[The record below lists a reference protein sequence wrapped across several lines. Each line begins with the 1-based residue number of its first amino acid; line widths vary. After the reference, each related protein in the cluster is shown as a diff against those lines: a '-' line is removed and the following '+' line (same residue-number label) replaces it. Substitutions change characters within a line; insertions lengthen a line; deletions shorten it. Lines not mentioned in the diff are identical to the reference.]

1 MLRIHA
7 ILVWIRI
14 ITKYLHIQSTKVPS
28 PRTKGW
34 GAHSPA
40 AKGVGEFQFRRL
52 EKKLSTLPTLCG
64 TADHPIFVIDL
75 EEANKKTNVKK
86 SFSAYYFLTVH
97 LHHFSKIKSQKV
109 VTHSRN
115 QGFSY
120 FFILML
126 EGSGAGSG
134 SMPLTT
140 GSGSRRFKN
149 IRIRRIRIRIRI
161 RNTDVCNKII
171 YTFSGEGKGR
181 SSLATLFTR
190 KGSWTASS
198 HNI

>member
-1 MLRIHA
+1 MLRIHD

-14 ITKYLHIQSTKVPS
+14 LLFSSLTFKRPT
-28 PRTKGW
+28 
-34 GAHSPA
+34 
-40 AKGVGEFQFRRL
+40 
-52 EKKLSTLPTLCG
+52 KKLIL
-64 TADHPIFVIDL
+64 
-75 EEANKKTNVKK
+75 KK
-86 SFSAYYFLTVH
+86 SFSAEYFLTVH

-120 FFILML
+120 FFCLII
-126 EGSGAGSG
+126 EGSRSG

-140 GSGSRRFKN
+140 GSGSRRSKN

-161 RNTDVCNKII
+161 RNTAVCNKII